1 MSIILLLYH
10 FISMFYINFPLIMT
24 FVIAFVIA
32 FIYTLTNNDDNLK
45 CLCTKIIK
53 KD

>member
-1 MSIILLLYH
+1 
-10 FISMFYINFPLIMT
+10 MT
-24 FVIAFVIA
+24 FVIA

-45 CLCTKIIK
+45 YLCTKIIK